1 MSTYRRHLD
10 NVYQT
15 LTRPSENIY
24 QTHAGLWFDRF
35 IEKQDRENADS
46 RINLIKY
53 VSTIPIPETYKTIY
67 DRWEKVLANDTDGT
81 KTRIATVKGRMIVGL
96 GDESVL
102 ETSIMLHRTYGVPYI
117 PGSALKG
124 LAASYAHQRLPD
136 PAWNKG
142 GDAYRV
148 VFGDTNDSGY
158 ITFFDAFYI
167 PDTGRPKPKQPLY
180 PDVI

>member
-81 KTRIATVKGRMIVGL
+81 N
-96 GDESVL
+96 
-102 ETSIMLHRTYGVPYI
+102 TYC
-117 PGSALKG
+117 
-124 LAASYAHQRLPD
+124 
-136 PAWNKG
+136 NC
-142 GDAYRV
+142 
-148 VFGDTNDSGY
+148 
-158 ITFFDAFYI
+158 
-167 PDTGRPKPKQPLY
+167 
-180 PDVI
+180 